1 MHQKQSWLTLIQ
13 TLPQPLQT
21 WLTQSYLTQ
30 VPDNSCILFVESS
43 TLELI
48 QDFRYISHIY
58 PLIKS
63 LYPNVTSLYF
73 SNSSVK
79 ELIKNNKLEVYS
91 VEVNK

>member
-1 MHQKQSWLTLIQ
+1 MHQKQSWLILIQ

-21 WLTQSYLTQ
+21 WLAQSYLTQ
-30 VPDNSCILFVESS
+30 TPDTSCILFVDYS

-48 QDFRYISHIY
+48 QDFRYISKIY
-58 PLIKS
+58 PLVKS
-63 LYPNVTSLYF
+63 LYPDVTSLYF
-73 SNSSVK
+73 SSSSVK